1 MTISVE
7 FLFLNEKQMSNK
19 QTKQNKCVFGNFF
32 FVVSVMCWWKEKKT
46 FNVVKHTHTEK
57 QQNMNQTDHQKIW
70 IIISAKCEKV
80 SRNSKNFNFKNET
93 KKIRNLLSSSICGI
107 VILVSNSDADF
118 CLRNKRG
125 LG

>member
-1 MTISVE
+1 M
-7 FLFLNEKQMSNK
+7 LN
-19 QTKQNKCVFGNFF
+19 VFSGI
-32 FVVSVMCWWKEKKT
+32 FVVSVDGKKKKLSMLSNT
-46 FNVVKHTHTEK
+46 HTRTEK